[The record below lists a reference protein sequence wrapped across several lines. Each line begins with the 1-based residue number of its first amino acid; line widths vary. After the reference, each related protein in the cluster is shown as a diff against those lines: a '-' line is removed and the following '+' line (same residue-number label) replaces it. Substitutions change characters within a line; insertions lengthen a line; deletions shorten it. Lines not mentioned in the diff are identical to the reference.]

1 MHFLFRILL
10 IQLNEQTGNDWRRH
24 IIFPIVSC
32 FVGYC
37 KLYNEV
43 NTSVCI
49 DSFSFVQREKSVFN
63 CYVLFVL
70 FELVVTR
77 YNTLAL
83 ASCKKNKDKSIA
95 L

>member
-49 DSFSFVQREKSVFN
+49 DSFSFVQREKSMFSCCVR
-63 CYVLFVL
+63 FVL
-70 FELVVTR
+70 TRSAGTR